1 MVSLHSRHNQSI
13 SKKTNKLYNQRENL
27 ELKKIALIGQPNV
40 GKSSLFNRIAKKRIA
55 IVSDVSGTTR
65 DIRRHE
71 VTILDRQALML
82 DTGGISQSQ
91 GEIMED
97 GSEYKIFKNVKRK
110 AVQTAKE
117 ADIVLFMV
125 DGKKIPDDRDKEL
138 FYELQALGK
147 KLALIVNKID
157 NDKEKDMLWDFYQFG
172 IDEKDLFGISVSHN
186 RGVKRLFEWIYD
198 ELPANLEANTL
209 VLDESEPSIE
219 DMLLED
225 NLEEEEQQTKKDEPD
240 NHLRVAIIG
249 KVNVGKSSI
258 LNALVGEERSVVSPV
273 AGTTIDPVDETFEYE
288 GKTITFVD
296 TAGLRRRG
304 KIEGIEKFALLRTN
318 DMLAQANL
326 ALVVLDGSKPITDQ
340 DEKIAGLVDKFA
352 LGTIIVVNKWDE
364 NLHSYKKLVEEIR
377 GKFKFLYY
385 APIVVVSAKTGRSVD
400 KLQDKLIEIYDN
412 FNQRVSTSKINDI
425 IQTAIQR
432 HSLPSPNG
440 NRLRVYFSTQFKSA
454 PPTFALVMNKP
465 RMLHF
470 SYKRYLI
477 NFLRGALNFEGTP
490 IHIVARGK
498 KDNIIPDD
506 DYEPVY
512 ETFGPN
518 TSGHHSYVSDDG
530 EVIYEGDE
538 SDDEEY
544 EYYDDEFVDK
554 EEYSE
559 K

>member
-1 MVSLHSRHNQSI
+1 MHSHHNQYI
-13 SKKTNKLYNQRENL
+13 SKKTNKSYNQRENL

-40 GKSSLFNRIAKKRIA
+40 GKSSLFNRIAKKKIA

-65 DIRRHE
+65 DVRRHE
-71 VTILDRQALML
+71 VEILDRKALML

-110 AVQTAKE
+110 AIQTAKE

-125 DGKKIPDDRDKEL
+125 DGKKIPDDRDREL

-157 NDKEKDMLWDFYQFG
+157 NDKEKEMLWDFYQFG
-172 IDEKDLFGISVSHN
+172 IDEHDLFGISVSHN
-186 RGVKRLFEWIYD
+186 RGISRLFEWIYD
-198 ELPANLEANTL
+198 ELPANLEANTV
-209 VLDESEPSIE
+209 VLDDSDLSLEDSLIEEDLESE
-219 DMLLED
+219 
-225 NLEEEEQQTKKDEPD
+225 QQEKNYAPD
-240 NHLRVAIIG
+240 NHLKVAIIG

-258 LNALVGEERSVVSPV
+258 LNALVGEERSVVSEV
-273 AGTTIDPVDETFEYE
+273 AGTTIDPVDETFDY
-288 GKTITFVD
+288 KDRKITFVD

-304 KIEGIEKFALLRTN
+304 KIDGIEKYALMRTN

-326 ALVVLDGSKPITDQ
+326 ALVVIDGSKPITDQ

-364 NLHSYKKLVEEIR
+364 HLTPYKKLIEEIR

-385 APIVVVSAKTGRSVD
+385 APIIVVSAKTGRSID

-412 FNQRVSTSKINDI
+412 FNQRIPTSKINDI
-425 IQTAIQR
+425 ISTGVMR
-432 HSLPSPNG
+432 HALPSPAG
-440 NRLRVYFSTQFKSA
+440 NRLRIYFSTQFKSA

-465 RMLHF
+465 KLLHF

-490 IHIVARGK
+490 IHIIARGK
-498 KDNIIPDD
+498 KDQIEPDD
-506 DYEPVY
+506 DYVPVY
-512 ETFGPN
+512 ETLGPN
-518 TSGHHSYVSDDG
+518 VGKDHSYVSDDG
-530 EVIYEGDE
+530 EVIMYENEIEYNEEEIEYDE
-538 SDDEEY
+538 
-544 EYYDDEFVDK
+544 K
-554 EEYSE
+554 
-559 K
+559 